1 LDWIALEH
9 PLRFGVITVQ
19 NTSWKTLVK
28 RWQFIE
34 QVGFDTLWVVDHF
47 TVPVPSYVNMPWF
60 EAWTTLSSLAVQT
73 SRIRIGTLVT
83 AIPWRNPAWLARQAL
98 TVDHVSHGRLELG
111 LGTGVHGDVAH
122 SMTGIE
128 DWSPRERVQRF
139 GEYVEI
145 VDLLLRNPVTTY
157 RGKYYKLEAAHMQPP
172 PVQKPRPPITIGAY
186 RPLML
191 RYVARY
197 ADAWNRIGGILD
209 SDVEEVRRQNRLLDK
224 YCLEV
229 NRDPQS
235 LRRSYVM
242 CEGEAIRSLGPMMI
256 YKSIDAFPEAVERFI
271 KVGITEF
278 VIGYPFT
285 DEQVPVF
292 EQIAKETIPE
302 LRKLYS

>member
-1 LDWIALEH
+1 LEH

-34 QVGFDTLWVVDHF
+34 EVGFDTLWVVDHF

-60 EAWTTLSSLAVQT
+60 EAWTTLSALGVQT

-98 TVDHVSHGRLELG
+98 TVDHISHGRLELG
-111 LGTGVHGDVAH
+111 LGTGVHGDVGH

-128 DWSPRERVQRF
+128 DWVPRERVERF
-139 GEYVEI
+139 REYVEI

-186 RPLML
+186 GPLML
-191 RYVARY
+191 KYVARY

-224 YCLEV
+224 YCVEM

-242 CEGEAIRSLGPMMI
+242 CEFEAIRSLGPMMI
-256 YKSIDAFPEAVERFI
+256 YKSIDAFPKAVERYI

-278 VIGYPFT
+278 VIGYPFA
-285 DEQVPVF
+285 EGQIPVF

-302 LRKLYS
+302 LRKLYN